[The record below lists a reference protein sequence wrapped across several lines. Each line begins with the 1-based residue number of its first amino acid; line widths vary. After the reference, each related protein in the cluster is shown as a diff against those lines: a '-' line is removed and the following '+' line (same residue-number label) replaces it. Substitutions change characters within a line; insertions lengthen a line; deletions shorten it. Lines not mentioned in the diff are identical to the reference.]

1 METQMSTESNGG
13 GDNGVGA
20 LKAAMDASVKQSNEI
35 ATLFIKFQGEMNVEK
50 SRKETAQASG
60 TT

>member
-1 METQMSTESNGG
+1 MEAQMAASSN
-13 GDNGVGA
+13 GDNGIGE

-35 ATLFIKFQGEMNVEK
+35 ATLFIKFQSEMNIEK

>member
-1 METQMSTESNGG
+1 MAASSN
-13 GDNGVGA
+13 GDNGIGE

-35 ATLFIKFQGEMNVEK
+35 ATLFIKFQSEMNIEK